1 MPSLQIINRRR
12 QSVRNTRQIT
22 KAMQMVAAS
31 KLRRAQLAA
40 TAPQAYTKAARQ
52 LLSNLGAQT
61 AAASHPLFTVR
72 PVKRALTIV
81 IAGDRGMAGGYNS
94 NIVRALGRHIKE
106 LPGVEHSVIAI
117 GKRAALS
124 VARAKDVNGM
134 ADFSAD
140 VPDIAGTVALPVLA
154 EAAQAF
160 EKGEVDVVH
169 IISTEFVST
178 VVQKVNT
185 RQLLPVLPPE
195 QAGSP
200 SESTMEP
207 SVEDLMDI
215 AVRRVLEAEVL
226 QAILEARASE
236 EASRML
242 AMMNASDN
250 ASDIIG
256 DLTLVY
262 NNARQGKITQE
273 ISEISAGAEAIA
285 KA

>member
-1 MPSLQIINRRR
+1 MASLQIINRRR
-12 QSVRNTRQIT
+12 NSVKNTRQIT

-31 KLRRAQLAA
+31 KLRRAQQAA
-40 TAPQAYTKAARQ
+40 TAPMAYTKAARE

-61 AAASHPLFTVR
+61 VAATHPLFAQR

-94 NIVRALGRHIKE
+94 NIIRALGRHIKE
-106 LPGVEHSVIAI
+106 QQAEHQVIAI

-124 VARAKDVNGM
+124 IARAKDVEGI
-134 ADFSAD
+134 ATFDVD
-140 VPDIAGTVALPVLA
+140 VPEIAATVALPVLA
-154 EAAQAF
+154 KVTQLYEAAEIDA
-160 EKGEVDVVH
+160 VH

-178 VVQKVNT
+178 VTQKVNV
-185 RQLLPVLPPE
+185 RQLLPVPAPE
-195 QAGSP
+195 AKEPMQ
-200 SESTMEP
+200 STMEP
-207 SVEDLMDI
+207 SAEDLIDL
-215 AVRRVLEAEVL
+215 AVRRVLEAEIL

-236 EASRML
+236 EAMRML

-250 ASDIIG
+250 ASDIIA

-273 ISEISAGAEAIA
+273 ISEISAGAEAIG
-285 KA
+285 KS

>member
-1 MPSLQIINRRR
+1 MASLQIINRRR

-31 KLRRAQLAA
+31 KLRRAQMAA
-40 TAPQAYTKAARQ
+40 MAPQAYTQAARQ
-52 LLSNLGAQT
+52 LLANLGAQT
-61 AAASHPLFTVR
+61 VAATHPLFAVR

-94 NIVRALGRHIKE
+94 NIVRALSRHMKAV
-106 LPGVEHSVIAI
+106 PAEHSVIAI

-124 VARAKDVNGM
+124 VARAKDLDGL
-134 ADFSAD
+134 ADFNAD

-154 EAAQAF
+154 KASELY

-169 IISTEFVST
+169 IISTDFVST
-178 VVQKVNT
+178 VTQKVEV

-195 QAGSP
+195 KAGAP

-207 SVEDLMDI
+207 SAEDLIDI

>member
-1 MPSLQIINRRR
+1 MASLQIISRRR

-22 KAMQMVAAS
+22 KAMQLVAAS

-40 TAPQAYTKAARQ
+40 TAPQAYTEGARQ
-52 LLSNLGAQT
+52 LLRNLGAQT
-61 AAASHPLFTVR
+61 VAATHPLFAVR
-72 PVKRALTIV
+72 PVKRALTII

-94 NIVRALGRHIKE
+94 NIVRALGRHIKGLE
-106 LPGVEHSVIAI
+106 AEHSVIAI
-117 GKRAALS
+117 GRRAALS
-124 VARAKDVNGM
+124 VARAKDVTGIASFN
-134 ADFSAD
+134 AD
-140 VPDIAGTVALPVLA
+140 VPDAAATVALPVL
-154 EAAQAF
+154 EQVTDLY

-169 IISTEFVST
+169 VISTDFIST
-178 VVQKVNT
+178 VTQTVTT

-195 QAGSP
+195 EPGAP

-207 SVEDLMDI
+207 SAEDLIDI

-226 QAILEARASE
+226 QAVLEARASE

-250 ASDIIG
+250 ASDIIA

-285 KA
+285 KS

>member
-1 MPSLQIINRRR
+1 MASLQIINRRR

-31 KLRRAQLAA
+31 KLRRAQMAA
-40 TAPQAYTKAARQ
+40 TAPQAYTRAARE
-52 LLSNLGAQT
+52 LLRNLGAQT
-61 AAASHPLFTVR
+61 IAATHPLFEKR
-72 PVKRALTIV
+72 PVKRALTIIV
-81 IAGDRGMAGGYNS
+81 AGDRGMAGGYNS

-106 LPGVEHSVIAI
+106 LPAEHSVIAI
-117 GKRAALS
+117 GRRAAMS
-124 VARAKDVNGM
+124 VARAKDVNPI
-134 ADFSAD
+134 ADFNAD
-140 VPDIAGTVALPVLA
+140 VPDTAGSVALPVLA
-154 EAAQAF
+154 KATELYEQG
-160 EKGEVDVVH
+160 KVDVVH

-178 VVQKVNT
+178 VTQTVRV
-185 RQLLPVLPPE
+185 RQLLPVEPPE
-195 QAGSP
+195 AAGAP

-207 SVEDLMDI
+207 SAEDLIDI

-226 QAILEARASE
+226 QSILEARASE
-236 EASRML
+236 EAARML

-250 ASDIIG
+250 ASDIIA

-262 NNARQGKITQE
+262 NNARQSKITQE

>member
-31 KLRRAQLAA
+31 KLRRAQQAA
-40 TAPQAYTKAARQ
+40 TAPQAYTKAARE
-52 LLSNLGAQT
+52 LLANLGAQT
-61 AAASHPLFTVR
+61 VAATHPLFAVR

-106 LPGVEHSVIAI
+106 VKAEHSVIAI

-124 VARAKDVNGM
+124 VARAKDVNG
-134 ADFSAD
+134 
-140 VPDIAGTVALPVLA
+140 IASFEAESHDTAGLIALPVL
-154 EAAQAF
+154 EQVTDLY

-178 VVQKVNT
+178 VVQKVAV
-185 RQLLPVLPPE
+185 RQLLPVVPPTDAVAPM
-195 QAGSP
+195 Q
-200 SESTMEP
+200 SEMEP
-207 SVEDLMDI
+207 SAEDLIDI
-215 AVRRVLEAEVL
+215 AVRRVMEAEVL

-236 EASRML
+236 EAMRML

-250 ASDIIG
+250 ASDIIA

-285 KA
+285 KS